1 MMNRQ
6 TEINVWD
13 PLVRLFHWTLVIAFG
28 VAWLTEDDWMTLH
41 SYAGYLVIG
50 LLLFRLFWG
59 VVGPRHARFS
69 DFVKSPSTVIGYL
82 KDLTKLRARRYVG
95 HNPAG
100 GAMIVALLIC
110 LVLTAVT
117 GLLAYGATGSG
128 PLTGLFASSAGFGSE
143 WLEEVHEFF
152 ANFTLLLVVVHVGGV
167 AFESLLHK
175 ENLVRSMFTGTKRA
189 DAEQ

>member
-1 MMNRQ
+1 MNRQ

-28 VAWLTEDDWMTLH
+28 VAWLTEDEWMTLH
-41 SYAGYLVIG
+41 SYAGYLIVA

-59 VVGPRHARFS
+59 VIGPRHARFS
-69 DFVKSPSTVIGYL
+69 DFVKSPSAVIGYL
-82 KDLTKLRARRYVG
+82 KDLTKLRAKRYVG

-110 LVLTAVT
+110 LVMTTLT

-128 PLTGLFASSAGFGSE
+128 PLNGMFAMSPSFGSE

-189 DAEQ
+189 

>member
-1 MMNRQ
+1 MNRQ

-13 PLVRLFHWTLVIAFG
+13 PLVRVFHWTLVIAFA

-41 SYAGYLVIG
+41 SYAGYVVAG

-59 VVGPRHARFS
+59 VIGPRYARFT

-82 KDLTKLRARRYVG
+82 KDLTRLRARRYIG

-110 LVLTAVT
+110 LVLTTVT
-117 GLLAYGATGSG
+117 GILAYGATGSG
-128 PLTGLFASSAGFGSE
+128 PLAGMFTSSASFGND

-167 AFESLLHK
+167 AFESLVHK
-175 ENLVRSMFTGTKRA
+175 ENLVRSMFTGTKKA
-189 DAEQ
+189 